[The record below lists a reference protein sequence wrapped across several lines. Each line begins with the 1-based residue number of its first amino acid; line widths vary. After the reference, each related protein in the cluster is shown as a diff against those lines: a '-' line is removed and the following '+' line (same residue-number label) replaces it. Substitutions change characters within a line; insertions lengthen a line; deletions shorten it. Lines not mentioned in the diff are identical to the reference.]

1 MARNKECAKKRRI
14 GAKMKIKNAPRW
26 VDIKRFGLKRARTRR
41 TIVRGANRNWRRGPS
56 LKV

>member
-1 MARNKECAKKRRI
+1 MSRNKPLGKKNRI
-14 GAKMKIKNAPRW
+14 TARMKVRNAPRW

-41 TIVRGANRNWRRGPS
+41 TIVAGARRNWRRGPS